1 MLLHLH
7 PNCGKIRRSSWV
19 DTSPSRTVPRL
30 AIFFLVER
38 SNLRLRPFL
47 RCATCSTECLNE
59 AYYCDTFSHGDLP
72 NRDCADDI
80 GDRVYR
86 VMYRFEL
93 FKFEFD
99 GLLATRRESVL
110 KAEPDRIDVTL
121 QRLLGGFL
129 RDCLQLSIQED
140 LGSECR
146 TIFGAE
152 GATGWV
158 AGLPLCKRSASR

>member
-1 MLLHLH
+1 MRH
-7 PNCGKIRRSSWV
+7 
-19 DTSPSRTVPRL
+19 TSGLPVPL
-30 AIFFLVER
+30 FVER
-38 SNLRLRPFL
+38 SNLRLLPFL
-47 RCATCSTECLNE
+47 RCATCSTECLNK

-129 RDCLQLSIQED
+129 RDGLQLSIQEG
-140 LGSECR
+140 LGGECR
-146 TIFGAE
+146 KISGAQRS
-152 GATGWV
+152 TGRI
-158 AGLPLCKRSASR
+158 AGLPLCKRSPSR